1 MADEVSTTTETKV
14 TSDGSVKISVESY
27 NELLAKA
34 AEKPPVVNHVINR
47 VVKEVHKTPEMLA
60 EEKRLWGGSLMGLGA
75 SVFTVGAALFKSGL
89 K

>member
-1 MADEVSTTTETKV
+1 MADEVSTTTETKM

-27 NELLAKA
+27 NDLLARA
-34 AEKPPVVNHVINR
+34 ARKPPVINHRTVQ
-47 VVKEVHKTPEMLA
+47 KTPEMLA

-75 SVFTVGAALFKSGL
+75 SMFTVGAALFKSGL